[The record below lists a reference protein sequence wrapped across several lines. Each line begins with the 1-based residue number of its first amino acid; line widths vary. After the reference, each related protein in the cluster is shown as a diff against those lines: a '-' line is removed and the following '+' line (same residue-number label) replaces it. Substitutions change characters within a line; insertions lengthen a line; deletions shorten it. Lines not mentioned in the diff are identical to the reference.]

1 MGSRRLPDYDRGLSQ
16 ALSLTSD
23 RYAYKV
29 STPNSVP
36 GQGTPPT
43 PAELAE
49 EERQVKVAWGALF
62 AMVIG
67 FFIILVDSTIV
78 STAMPAIMRGLNAD
92 INGVVW
98 VNSAYLL
105 AIAVPILI
113 TGRLGDRFGPKNIF
127 LIGVAVF
134 TVTSLWCGL
143 ATDIHML
150 IVARV
155 FQGLGAALM
164 MPQSMTVITRLF
176 PPHRRGAA
184 MGLWGAVAGIAS
196 LVGPLAGGV
205 LVDTLG
211 WEWVF
216 FVNIPIGVI
225 CIWRVIQKVPSLEIH
240 NHSFD
245 WLGVALSG
253 VAMFLMVFGIQEG
266 NTYNWGRINDW
277 VTVPMLI
284 GAGII
289 LFVAF
294 IVWQNVNKKEPLLPL
309 QLFKDWNFSFAN
321 IAIAC
326 MGLAMT
332 AFSFPIMLYLQS
344 VRGLTPTQSALMIA
358 PMALMSLFMAPVI
371 GKAVNKIDARL
382 FAVLGFILFGGAIVT
397 YGLILKADTPLWPL
411 LILSALMGLGSSTV
425 FPVVSL
431 TATRDLGQANAGAG
445 SGIYNTTRQLG
456 AVLGS
461 ALIALAM
468 ESRIADEITKSTGGT
483 ANANTGGFSEGSIG
497 QAVPEF
503 LHGAFSSGLG
513 QSLLVPG
520 IAGLLGAVVCLFLR
534 KRTDVPSQEQV
545 QR

>member
-1 MGSRRLPDYDRGLSQ
+1 M
-16 ALSLTSD
+16 
-23 RYAYKV
+23 

-49 EERQVKVAWGALF
+49 EECQVKVAWGALF

-78 STAMPAIMRGLNAD
+78 STAMPAIMRGLDAD

-105 AIAVPILI
+105 AIAVPLLI

-216 FVNIPIGVI
+216 FVNIPIGII

-266 NTYNWGRINDW
+266 NTFNWGRINDW

-289 LFVAF
+289 LFIAF

-382 FAVLGFILFGGAIVT
+382 FAVLGFLLFGGAIVT
-397 YGLILKADTPLWPL
+397 YGLILKADTPLWQL

-468 ESRIADEITKSTGGT
+468 ESRIADEITKSTAGA
-483 ANANTGGFSEGSIG
+483 ANADTGGFSEGSIG

-520 IAGLLGAVVCLFLR
+520 IAGLLGAVVCLFFR

>member
-1 MGSRRLPDYDRGLSQ
+1 MGSRRLPDCDRGLSQ
-16 ALSLTSD
+16 ALSVTSD

-49 EERQVKVAWGALF
+49 EECQVKVAWGALF

-78 STAMPAIMRGLNAD
+78 STAMPAIMRGLDAD

-105 AIAVPILI
+105 AIAVPLLI

-216 FVNIPIGVI
+216 FVNIPIGII

-266 NTYNWGRINDW
+266 NTFNWGRINDW

-289 LFVAF
+289 LFIAF

-382 FAVLGFILFGGAIVT
+382 FAVLGFLLFGGAIVT
-397 YGLILKADTPLWPL
+397 YGLILKADTPLWQL

-468 ESRIADEITKSTGGT
+468 ESRIADEITKSTAGA
-483 ANANTGGFSEGSIG
+483 ANADTGGFSEGSIG

-520 IAGLLGAVVCLFLR
+520 IAGLLGAVVCLFFR

>member
-1 MGSRRLPDYDRGLSQ
+1 MGSRRLPDCDRGLSQ
-16 ALSLTSD
+16 ALSVTSD

-105 AIAVPILI
+105 AIAVPLLI

-216 FVNIPIGVI
+216 FVNIPIGII

-253 VAMFLMVFGIQEG
+253 VAMFLMIFGIQEG
-266 NTYNWGRINDW
+266 NTFNWGRINDW

-289 LFVAF
+289 LFIAF

-321 IAIAC
+321 VAIAC

-358 PMALMSLFMAPVI
+358 PMALMSLLMAPVI

-382 FAVLGFILFGGAIVT
+382 FAVLGFLLFGGAIVT
-397 YGLILKADTPLWPL
+397 YGLILKADTPLWQL

-468 ESRIADEITKSTGGT
+468 ESRIADEITKSTAGT
-483 ANANTGGFSEGSIG
+483 AKADTGGFSEGSIG
-497 QAVPEF
+497 QAIQEF

-520 IAGLLGAVVCLFLR
+520 IAGLLGAVVCLFFR